1 MKSSLEYWR
10 DRTAYKLS
18 EAALLITGNN
28 PDYWAV
34 EEKLLT
40 VPPTSFKAIYGQML
54 MDATKVVDFHVESQ
68 EIDGEYYNEYALR
81 TNNPESRTMLTD
93 MDGLTVIVQKLD
105 LLSWLK
111 FRKIPARIFDDDS
124 LTEFATSE
132 KPLTG
137 RERES
142 LHRIIGA
149 LLVTFADTSPFKT
162 QEELILHLDEKFDG
176 YEGVSKS
183 NLEKVF
189 PKAKKLVG
197 SSTPS

>member
-1 MKSSLEYWR
+1 MKSSLESWR

-28 PDYWAV
+28 PDNWPD
-34 EEKLLT
+34 EKL
-40 VPPTSFKAIYGQML
+40 VSAPPNNFKLIYGQML
-54 MDATKVVDFHVESQ
+54 IDAATVVNEAVESQ
-68 EIDGEYYNEYALR
+68 EFDGEYYTEYALM
-81 TNNPESRTMLTD
+81 TDKPAKVSKLTD
-93 MDGLTVIVQKLD
+93 KDGLTVMVEKHD
-105 LLSWLK
+105 LLRWLK
-111 FRKIPARIFDDDS
+111 SKNIPAKFFDDET
-124 LTEFATSE
+124 LTDFAAPE
-132 KPLTG
+132 RPLKG

-162 QEELILHLDEKFDG
+162 QEALILHLDEKFDG

-189 PKAKKLVG
+189 PKAKKLIG
-197 SSTPS
+197 STDPS